1 MKSVTRRCL
10 LVYSKRQRWQIDSAL
25 DFNEPAKT
33 KAIAYHVFF
42 QHFNLVQCPFE
53 KLIYLRQEQ
62 LNQARQPE
70 AVDSNKIRVFNDR
83 IYLPI
88 IVLKGLVYLIF

>member
-1 MKSVTRRCL
+1 MSPR
-10 LVYSKRQRWQIDSAL
+10 KRKRSL
-25 DFNEPAKT
+25 TTF
-33 KAIAYHVFF
+33 FF

-53 KLIYLRQEQ
+53 KLIHLRQEQ